1 MSLESILKFILIC
14 LLIFQAPE
22 LSLFLCYEML
32 THISKSKVSKGAKI
46 RNRYNQVPHLTQD
59 TNGKVSRASFV
70 WDIEKHTDLEQTP
83 HKAVF
88 DQGLHYWYTE
98 YSFKT

>member
-22 LSLFLCYEML
+22 LSLFLCYELL
-32 THISKSKVSKGAKI
+32 THIS
-46 RNRYNQVPHLTQD
+46 Q
-59 TNGKVSRASFV
+59 ASFL
-70 WDIEKHTDLEQTP
+70 WDIENSTDLDQTP

-88 DQGLHYWYTE
+88 DQGFHYLYTA
-98 YSFKT
+98 YSFKI